1 MRSEL
6 SALIVSLAEII
17 AKLKFMQRELQR
29 LEKQKR
35 ADRYPQRYPGRGC
48 LASSLTYM
56 AFLSLRH

>member
-1 MRSEL
+1 MQSEL

-35 ADRYPQRYPGRGC
+35 ADRYP
-48 LASSLTYM
+48 
-56 AFLSLRH
+56 